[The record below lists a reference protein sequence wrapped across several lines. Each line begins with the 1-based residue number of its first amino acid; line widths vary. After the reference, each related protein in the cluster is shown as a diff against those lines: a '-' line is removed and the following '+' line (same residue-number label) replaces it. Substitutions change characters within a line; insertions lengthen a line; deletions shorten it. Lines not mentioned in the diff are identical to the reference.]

1 MKGKRILA
9 LLLSVIL
16 LIAAAIPA
24 AAYGQPKKFSDVPD
38 NAWYKESLDKLSS
51 FGIIAGDPGGT
62 YRPEENLS
70 RGEFLSM
77 LYNAA
82 NTATMQYVD
91 ENGKAGSYEEFKSI
105 HWAQPYWNV
114 LNDMGILN
122 DSGIKCTW
130 NSLEG
135 KITRN
140 EMATLVT
147 NMLYKDYYEDKVS
160 LKEPTKLI
168 QDYSSIPSGTR
179 YYVEQAYGKGIL
191 SGYSDHC
198 FHGGNT
204 LTRAEAASVVCRLLF
219 AQSRVKVAEATT
231 VKPTTTPAAIQWQ
244 KNGWINA
251 YGKASAE
258 LRQILFGD
266 SNKSYFTSQKEAG
279 DHIVAVNIPVWKID
293 KNGKKYSSKDVVYV
307 NAAVA
312 DDVKAIFQQIYDDP
326 ERFPI
331 ISTSSFR
338 NTDTMRHSW
347 GCAIDINA
355 AYNPECRANYNNNT
369 VSFSVG
375 SGWWPLGT
383 DKTIFSGSLTGASP
397 YSIPAGGSVVKA
409 FSDYGWG
416 WGGQGY
422 SVRKDNTQKFDYMH
436 FSIMASGG

>member
-1 MKGKRILA
+1 M
-9 LLLSVIL
+9 

-24 AAYGQPKKFSDVPD
+24 AAYGQPKKFSDVPG

-122 DSGIKCTW
+122 DSGIKCTR

-191 SGYSDHC
+191 SGYSDH
-198 FHGGNT
+198 
-204 LTRAEAASVVCRLLF
+204 
-219 AQSRVKVAEATT
+219 
-231 VKPTTTPAAIQWQ
+231 
-244 KNGWINA
+244 
-251 YGKASAE
+251 
-258 LRQILFGD
+258 
-266 SNKSYFTSQKEAG
+266 
-279 DHIVAVNIPVWKID
+279 
-293 KNGKKYSSKDVVYV
+293 
-307 NAAVA
+307 
-312 DDVKAIFQQIYDDP
+312 
-326 ERFPI
+326 
-331 ISTSSFR
+331 
-338 NTDTMRHSW
+338 
-347 GCAIDINA
+347 
-355 AYNPECRANYNNNT
+355 
-369 VSFSVG
+369 
-375 SGWWPLGT
+375 
-383 DKTIFSGSLTGASP
+383 
-397 YSIPAGGSVVKA
+397 
-409 FSDYGWG
+409 
-416 WGGQGY
+416 
-422 SVRKDNTQKFDYMH
+422 
-436 FSIMASGG
+436 